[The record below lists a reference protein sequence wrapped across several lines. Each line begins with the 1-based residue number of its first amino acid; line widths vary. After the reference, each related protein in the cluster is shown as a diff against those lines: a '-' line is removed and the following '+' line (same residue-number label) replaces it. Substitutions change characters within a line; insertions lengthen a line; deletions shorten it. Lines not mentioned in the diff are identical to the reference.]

1 VPLEPGADGTNF
13 SMIVLIGTVVG
24 IFTTMPAQPSIMVPM
39 ASAMAS
45 ASGWP
50 LMSILMAPVV
60 TWIMFPFFYQAP
72 PVVLAVALG
81 ELKILWV
88 IRMLLVYMIMSI
100 IILLP
105 IHFLWGQSLGYFVSG

>member
-1 VPLEPGADGTNF
+1 
-13 SMIVLIGTVVG
+13 
-24 IFTTMPAQPSIMVPM
+24 MPAQPSIMVPM

-81 ELKILWV
+81 ELKIWWV
-88 IRMLLVYMIMSI
+88 IRMLLVYMIMSV
-100 IILLP
+100 ILTITATIGSDKNILESLP
-105 IHFLWGQSLGYFVSG
+105 DISSEESSTLSSEPSIPENN